1 MDRNGWIALFVGLLV
16 LSGFTFHG
24 VRAGEPNPYWVEN
37 IGNVGWLAF
46 HDVIQLDDGSI
57 VAVGSIAQERGNNDA
72 IVVKFSPYGTIEWAK
87 VFGGPDDDY
96 ATGVTVGPNGDL
108 IVVGATKSFG
118 TGGYDVWVIRLYPD
132 GKVRWQ
138 RAYGGA
144 YDDRAMAVTVDNDG
158 KIIVV
163 GGTTSFGSAPGESAD
178 LWVLKLSGTGDVIW
192 SKVYGRSKWDW
203 GNSVVTDSHDDI
215 YIGGVYWLSTS
226 SPYDPLGKGGD
237 GWIVKLDPNGN
248 VVWDKTIGDV
258 GDDWISKINLLGND
272 ILFVGGTQ
280 SFGAGGY
287 DVWVGRL
294 NASGDIMWVRT
305 YGGDR
310 EDVGTGLSVFNPYC
324 GFIAGYTYSSQDSG
338 SAKAWLISFSPSTG
352 ELKWAKTYGGP
363 GDDFAFSLWGSPANI
378 IAVGA
383 TSSFGKAQVSAWI
396 LKLSTSGTVFTSGI
410 NDTNFVVKDFKGW
423 TYQIQPPMESPVINP
438 ISVTPK
444 VTDTPATPREVYV
457 KLGVQYYYGPAPPTT
472 TTTTT
477 TTSTTSTTTSTPS
490 QTSTT
495 TTVTSTT
502 TTTITQTSTS
512 TSTASP
518 TFTSPSPTLT
528 STLTSTSSTSS
539 SGGGGICGPG
549 LMVLLGVVVLV
560 FRRRL

>member
-1 MDRNGWIALFVGLLV
+1 MGKSAWLALLVGLLV

-24 VRAGEPNPYWVEN
+24 VRADDSTTYWVESL
-37 IGNVGWLAF
+37 GNVGWLAF

-57 VAVGSIAQERGNNDA
+57 VAVGSIGEDRGNNDA
-72 IVVKFSPYGTIEWAK
+72 LVVKFSPYGTVEWAK
-87 VFGGPDDDY
+87 VFGGPDNDY
-96 ATGVTVGPNGDL
+96 ATSVTVGPNGDL

-118 TGGYDVWVIRLYPD
+118 VGSYDVWVIRLYPD

-163 GGTTSFGSAPGESAD
+163 GGTTSFGSLPGESAD

-192 SKVYGRSKWDW
+192 SKVYGRTKWDW
-203 GNSVVTDSHDDI
+203 GNSVVTDSQDDI
-215 YIGGVYWLSTS
+215 YIGGVYWLTAS
-226 SPYDPLGKGGD
+226 SPYEPLGKGGD

-258 GDDWISKINLLGND
+258 GDDWISKISLLGND
-272 ILFVGGTQ
+272 IMFVGGTQ
-280 SFGAGGY
+280 SFGAGDY
-287 DVWVGRL
+287 DVWIGRL

-305 YGGDR
+305 YGGAK
-310 EDVGTGLSVFNPYC
+310 EDVGTALSVFNPYC
-324 GFIAGYTYSSQDSG
+324 GFIAGYTYSSTESG
-338 SAKAWLISFSPSTG
+338 TAKAWLMSFSPSNG

-363 GDDFAFSLWGSPANI
+363 GDDFAFGIWGSPTNI

-383 TSSFGKAQVSAWI
+383 TSSFGDAQLSAWI
-396 LKLSTSGTVFTSGI
+396 IKLSTSGTVFTTSI

-423 TYQIQPPMESPVINP
+423 TYQIQPPIASPVIDP

-444 VTDTPATPREVYV
+444 VTDTPATPKEVYL
-457 KLGVQYYYGPAPPTT
+457 KPRVQYYHGTPPETT

-477 TTSTTSTTTSTPS
+477 TTSSSPTTTTSTPS

-495 TTVTSTT
+495 TTVTTTT
-502 TTTITQTSTS
+502 TTTITQTST
-512 TSTASP
+512 T
-518 TFTSPSPTLT
+518 
-528 STLTSTSSTSS
+528 TSTSSVTSTPLPPTSTSTSSSSGS

-549 LMVLLGVVVLV
+549 LIVLLGVGVLV
-560 FRRRL
+560 ARRRR